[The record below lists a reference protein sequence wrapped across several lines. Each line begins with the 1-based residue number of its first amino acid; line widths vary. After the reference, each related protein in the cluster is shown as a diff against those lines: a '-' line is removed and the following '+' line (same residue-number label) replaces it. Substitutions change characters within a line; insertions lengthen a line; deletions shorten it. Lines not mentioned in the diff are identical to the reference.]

1 MLAAALILLP
11 LLCAASS
18 RASWHQFWYD
28 VGIFG
33 AHPTLDFKSFA
44 PKAPELSAVRWDP
57 RCEPGYVLLS
67 PRGRFYPEPGPL
79 IYDTRGELVWIESRF
94 GMVMDL
100 NVQRFR
106 GEDFLTFWVGEDDG
120 TRGEGSYYML
130 NSSYEVAHIVSAAN
144 GLKGDVHEFKIT
156 PDDTAL
162 MSIYEITQMDLT
174 AVGRAADGW
183 VYDGLFQE
191 IDIASGA
198 LLFEWR
204 ARDHYGANDT
214 LFSVGSKSAAT
225 PTASDAYD
233 YFHIN
238 SIDKH
243 PHDGSYL
250 VSSRYLH
257 SVTCI
262 APDGAIRWILGGKR
276 NMFTDLSGGKATSF
290 TWQHDARWHL
300 VPFSPHASPDPNIV
314 VLSLLDNGANEH
326 TRSAHHSTGLLLAL
340 DLANMT
346 VSVLHA
352 FHAPGSFSSHSQGN
366 LQVLPESGNVFV
378 GWGKASSF
386 SEFAVPSAS
395 GTTGD
400 EVQLLCD
407 THYGPSMFFWFGW
420 VKSYRVQ
427 KVRSWVGLPSSYPPD
442 IAVDWKNRSVY
453 VTWNGATVVDGWVL
467 QRRIAMATSP
477 AEEKEEDD
485 DEFADVR
492 YFPRSGFETRL
503 DIPEDSILK
512 GGGEGDADGDCLL
525 RVAAVDGQGKALGF
539 SRAVDC
545 SSGET
550 ASPSR
555 LLPLS
560 DSSAVQ
566 NLLLASGAMAAV
578 VLALWKSRASLP
590 LVYLRSR
597 RFVRRRFGV

>member
-1 MLAAALILLP
+1 ML
-11 LLCAASS
+11 
-18 RASWHQFWYD
+18 
-28 VGIFG
+28 
-33 AHPTLDFKSFA
+33 
-44 PKAPELSAVRWDP
+44 
-57 RCEPGYVLLS
+57 
-67 PRGRFYPEPGPL
+67 
-79 IYDTRGELVWIESRF
+79 
-94 GMVMDL
+94 VM
-100 NVQRFR
+100 
-106 GEDFLTFWVGEDDG
+106 LTCQ
-120 TRGEGSYYML
+120 L
-130 NSSYEVAHIVSAAN
+130 NSSYDVAHIVSAAN

-214 LFSVGSKSAAT
+214 LFSVGSKSAAA

-243 PHDGSYL
+243 PRDGSYL

-262 APDGAIRWILGGKR
+262 APDGNIRWILGGKR

-300 VPFSPHASPDPNIV
+300 APFSPHASPDPDIV

-326 TRSAHHSTGLLLAL
+326 TRTAHHSTGLLLAL

-346 VSVLHA
+346 VSVLRA

-366 LQVLPESGNVFV
+366 LQVLPESGNVFI
-378 GWGKASSF
+378 GWGKASTF
-386 SEFAVPSAS
+386 SEFAVSSDSGSDSDSAS
-395 GTTGD
+395 GTDTGT
-400 EVQLLCD
+400 ELLCD

-427 KVRSWVGLPSSYPPD
+427 KVRSWAGLPSGYPPD
-442 IAVDWKNRSVY
+442 IAVDWKKRSVY
-453 VTWNGATVVDGWVL
+453 VSWNGATVVEGWVL
-467 QRRIAMATSP
+467 QRRIATATP
-477 AEEKEEDD
+477 VEEVDK
-485 DEFADVR
+485 FADVR

-503 DIPEDSILK
+503 DIPGDATRDD
-512 GGGEGDADGDCLL
+512 GEGGCLL

-539 SRAVDC
+539 SRAIDC
-545 SSGET
+545 SSRGISQP
-550 ASPSR
+550 SPSR

-566 NLLLASGAMAAV
+566 HLLLASAAMAAV

-597 RFVRRRFGV
+597 RFVRRRLGV